1 MDTLEPILTII
12 QFVIIACPSNINIR
26 ECKFLI
32 DSEEKEFGD
41 DNSIQLSIK
50 YPKSLIYYCSNIQIK
65 HNAKI
70 ICSFDYLIYIG
81 KKI

>member
-65 HNAKI
+65 HNAKSFVLLI
-70 ICSFDYLIYIG
+70 ILFILG